1 MKVVKKFD
9 WLRSL
14 RVELQHFSE
23 FLVFYFLNF
32 FRHAVL
38 GNKELYKWQPQ
49 DRENKEIEKK
59 KKSLIL
65 LGKSL
70 GRESPVRTWEADP
83 YSMTAVANL
92 HMQYH

>member
-1 MKVVKKFD
+1 MRVVKKFD

-59 KKSLIL
+59 KK
-65 LGKSL
+65 
-70 GRESPVRTWEADP
+70 A
-83 YSMTAVANL
+83 
-92 HMQYH
+92 